1 MKVTENLYLT
11 IKYQFIDIESLVM
24 IKASFW
30 QPAIIN
36 GCRFQKELSVDT
48 KVNGER
54 FKEE

>member
-1 MKVTENLYLT
+1 MKVTANLYLT